1 LIRFERLTGLCIGWI
16 VCVVVACE
24 VFSSGLCIASIVCVV
39 IAFEVFSPG
48 VVSLLKTASDVL
60 GGVIR

>member
-1 LIRFERLTGLCIGWI
+1 M
-16 VCVVVACE
+16 VACE
-24 VFSSGLCIASIVCVV
+24 VFPSGLCIASIVCVV